1 MMLEFINRFEKLVY
15 VLLIAFLVIVLV
27 FAIGQMFFQLLFY
40 FWTCLIT
47 NTSLFQD
54 NSELSTAL
62 GNFLLVLIAVELLDT
77 MKGYISENVIHVE
90 VVVLLAIIA
99 ISRKVILLTPSGP
112 DGLELIGIGIIIVG
126 LAAAY
131 YIIRKAG
138 FTIGSGLEK
147 KPEVKPAEVKPPQT
161 E

>member
-15 VLLIAFLVIVLV
+15 ILLIAFLVIVLV
-27 FAIGQMFFQLLFY
+27 FAIGQMFFYL
-40 FWTCLIT
+40 WTTLTTAPVLI
-47 NTSLFQD
+47 LD

-62 GNFLLVLIAVELLDT
+62 GGFLLVLIAVELLDT
-77 MKGYISENVIHVE
+77 MKAYITENVIHVE

-99 ISRKVILLTPSGP
+99 IARKVILLSPSGN

-126 LAAAY
+126 LAASY
-131 YIIRKAG
+131 YLIRKAG
-138 FTIGSGLEK
+138 ITIGSGLEK
-147 KPEVKPAEVKPPQT
+147 TPEVKQPEAKPPQT

>member
-15 VLLIAFLVIVLV
+15 ILLITFLVIVLV

-40 FWTCLIT
+40 FWTCLTT
-47 NTSLFQD
+47 NTSIVQD

-62 GNFLLVLIAVELLDT
+62 GGFLLVLIAVELLDT
-77 MKGYISENVIHVE
+77 MKAYITENVIHVE

-99 ISRKVILLTPSGP
+99 ISRKVILLTPTGP

-126 LAAAY
+126 LAASY
-131 YIIRKAG
+131 YMIRKAG
-138 FTIGSGLEK
+138 FTIGSGLAK
-147 KPEVKPAEVKPPQT
+147 TPEVKPPETKPPQT